1 MKMSFGCYIVISL
14 IIMLILSYM
23 YHDMK
28 NRFNDKKN
36 DHKLLLEE
44 STQKSVAETKYMKWM
59 NIMLEIQNSDLNK
72 MKNKLYF
79 IN

>member
-14 IIMLILSYM
+14 IIILILSYM

-28 NRFNDKKN
+28 NRFNDKEN
-36 DHKLLLEE
+36 DYKLLFEE

-59 NIMLEIQNSDLNK
+59 NIMLEIQYSDLNK